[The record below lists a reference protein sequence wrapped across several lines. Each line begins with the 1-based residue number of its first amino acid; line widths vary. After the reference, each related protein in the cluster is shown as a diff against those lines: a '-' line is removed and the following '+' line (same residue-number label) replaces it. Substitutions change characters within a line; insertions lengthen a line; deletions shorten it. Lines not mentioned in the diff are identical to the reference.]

1 MIMLQTRKTRLSA
14 VWMMYLIMARRRTII
29 GYFIPQ
35 MYTDVI
41 WSLLV
46 L

>member
-1 MIMLQTRKTRLSA
+1 MIMLLRETRLSA